1 MLTVCHGQ
9 LQAKYM
15 SFQCLLVPTFS
26 SEQLE
31 EKTGGMANPVSCARR
46 SDTEVEMVVVDV
58 IVIDVD
64 V

>member
-1 MLTVCHGQ
+1 
-9 LQAKYM
+9 
-15 SFQCLLVPTFS
+15 VPTFS